1 MHFAQALKRAKTLR
15 MRAKRGFEMPF
26 LIAFLIVVYV
36 ASVAGI
42 VFLAK
47 TKGKSGILA
56 LVLCLA
62 VSPLGALAI
71 VLLLPEESRGRA
83 SAKRMDLSGVSP
95 IGDIT
100 AGVKIDEKKCESC
113 RTVVSS
119 DIFELLRNFNFARAS
134 AENAF
139 CRPLACKRQDLL
151 RNLWSFARGLFKC
164 PKCGGESF
172 A

>member
-1 MHFAQALKRAKTLR
+1 
-15 MRAKRGFEMPF
+15 MPF
-26 LIAFLIVVYV
+26 LIAFLLVVYV

-56 LVLCLA
+56 LVLCLT
-62 VSPLGALAI
+62 VSPLGALSI

-95 IGDIT
+95 IGDIM
-100 AGVKIDEKKCESC
+100 AGKKIDEKKCESC

-119 DIFELLRNFNFARAS
+119 DIF
-134 AENAF
+134 
-139 CRPLACKRQDLL
+139 KY
-151 RNLWSFARGLFKC
+151 